1 MRRREDEPPLEFS
14 VNSYLPEGSVAPIT
28 EADHVSHETVVAK
41 ASPATLAALT
51 QGKLRSQT
59 TRSFSTSTSGRR
71 GDKSLN
77 GREYHTSLAVKAA
90 AAPGAV
96 VKPREKNGRKHLVI
110 LGSGWGGYGLLN
122 QVSTKYHMVT
132 VISPR
137 TYFVFTPLLAS
148 TAVGTLEFRCAMEP
162 VRSRYRGIF
171 RWMSKKGEGV
181 NLIEAFADKID
192 FARKKVECV
201 TQFTP
206 VKENAKTTLDRGAAA
221 EDECPGEMS
230 VSERRMKDGRRKFE
244 VEYDDLVIAVGAYS
258 QTFGTPGVKEHAYF
272 LKDVGDARRIRA
284 RILHCFELAAC
295 PSTTE
300 EERRQ
305 LLHFVCVGGGPTGV
319 EFAAELHD
327 LIHDDLALLYPEL
340 YHLASI
346 SLFDVAPRILGSFD
360 ENLGEY
366 ARTKFARSGIRIRTG
381 THVTKIEE
389 GKVFTKESGME
400 RFGMMVWATGLHVNP
415 LVEEMKGVLKD
426 KRTGSVLTD
435 DRLRVVDEKG
445 EPVEG
450 VYGIGDCAAI
460 KDGEILPATAQ
471 VANQKAIYLGNS
483 LNAIARSGTP
493 SYEPE
498 PFKFLN
504 RGAMAYIGGWK
515 AIVQPAKSGG
525 ISGRAAWIL
534 WRTAY
539 LSMSVSLRN
548 KILIPTYW
556 FLNFVFGRD
565 ITRF

>member
-1 MRRREDEPPLEFS
+1 MSFGSGGAKGQAGKVPSGRREFHSSPVRRHEIQDEPLDFEKPL
-14 VNSYLPEGSVAPIT
+14 VNSHLPEGSVAPIT
-28 EADHVSHETVVAK
+28 EADHVSTVSHETVVNV
-41 ASPATLAALT
+41 SPATLAALT
-51 QGKLRSQT
+51 KGKLRSQT
-59 TRSFSTSTSGRR
+59 RSFSTSGCRPS
-71 GDKSLN
+71 
-77 GREYHTSLAVKAA
+77 
-90 AAPGAV
+90 
-96 VKPREKNGRKHLVI
+96 KHLVI
-110 LGSGWGGYGLLN
+110 LGSGWGGYKLLN
-122 QVSTKYHMVT
+122 QVSTKYHQVT

-181 NLIEAFADKID
+181 NLIEAFADNID

-206 VKENAKTTLDRGAAA
+206 VKEETTLDRSAA

-230 VSERRMKDGRRKFE
+230 INGRMKDGRRKFE

-366 ARTKFARSGIRIRTG
+366 ARAKFARSGIRIRTG

-389 GKVFTKESGME
+389 GKVYTKESGME
-400 RFGMMVWATGLHVNP
+400 RFGMMVWATGLHANP

-435 DRLRVVDEKG
+435 GRLRVVDEKG
-445 EPVEG
+445 QPVDG
-450 VYGIGDCAAI
+450 VYAIGDCAAI

-525 ISGRAAWIL
+525 LSGRAAWIL

-556 FLNFVFGRD
+556 LLNFVFGRD